1 MDGKSSVP
9 EERLC
14 KLTKL
19 SRCLENIGLF
29 SVLFFCVLLCVSML
43 SCFVLFCFVLDR
55 KTPWGRGMCS
65 LEWGTKQV
73 LHFL

>member
-1 MDGKSSVP
+1 MDDKSSVP

-43 SCFVLFCFVLDR
+43 SCFVLFCFVL
-55 KTPWGRGMCS
+55 
-65 LEWGTKQV
+65 
-73 LHFL
+73 F

>member
-19 SRCLENIGLF
+19 SRCLENVGLF

-43 SCFVLFCFVLDR
+43 SCFFFFFR
-55 KTPWGRGMCS
+55 
-65 LEWGTKQV
+65 
-73 LHFL
+73 

>member
-19 SRCLENIGLF
+19 SRCLENVGLF

-43 SCFVLFCFVLDR
+43 SCFVFFFLDR